1 MPPYGELTKKR
12 AEWEKDLNV
21 GTRVR
26 ARDGSGLEQEV
37 ARGTEKRSHNGSV
50 VRK

>member
-12 AEWEKDLNV
+12 PEWEKDMNA

-37 ARGTEKRSHNGSV
+37 ARGTEKRSHKGSM
-50 VRK
+50 VRR